1 MKKLLN
7 TYNPILI
14 TTILLSAASMQS
26 MEINYEQKV
35 KDAEAYNEKNQKCIN
50 FIEGLLTLPNDML
63 NQIFC
68 FDSLIIPREYGFR
81 WYDSTTP
88 VYNPSPDEIKP
99 LENRMKF
106 FMKLRTVSKQF
117 YRTLTHEAI
126 GNRCQNYEQRIK
138 NSALQHLARYNFL
151 SSKKRLPALI
161 LICAG
166 AQNRITW
173 LDIDTPIHYDQK
185 LFCHAVLQ
193 NDAPFV
199 ATLFKYNIVT
209 PNAWSLDGPLLFEV
223 KTKEIAQ
230 LFIDHGVNVNSQ
242 FGEFNVLWKNLNEQ
256 YPSELMKLY
265 LAHNA
270 DATLCNQDGSCLL
283 HQISSDI
290 VWTQQDVKNTLKKAQ
305 LLLKAIPTMI
315 NTVNRSGQT
324 PLDIAQKHLRNIKLF
339 PVATESLKKLI
350 VLFRKH
356 GALTAKKLAEQAMP
370 TNQIK

>member
-1 MKKLLN
+1 MKKLIN
-7 TYNPILI
+7 TCNSILI
-14 TTILLSAASMQS
+14 TTILLSTVSMQS
-26 MEINYEQKV
+26 MEINYKQKA
-35 KDAEAYNEKNQKCIN
+35 KDAEAYNQNNPKCIN
-50 FIEGLLTLPNDML
+50 FIKGLLTLPNDML

-68 FDSLIIPREYGFR
+68 FDSLTKPREYLPYMYFNN
-81 WYDSTTP
+81 TP
-88 VYNPSPDEIKP
+88 IYWNPPDDETKP
-99 LENRMKF
+99 LTDKMKF
-106 FMKLRTVSKQF
+106 FMKLRTVCKQF

-126 GNRCQNYEQRIK
+126 GNLCQNYEQTIK
-138 NSALQHLARYNFL
+138 NTALQHLTWKN
-151 SSKKRLPALI
+151 KNRLPALI

-173 LDIDTPIHYDQK
+173 FDTDIGACSDPFLY
-185 LFCHAVLQ
+185 HAVLQ

-199 ATLFKYNIVT
+199 AALFKYNVVT
-209 PNAWSLDGPLLFEV
+209 PNAWLLDGPSLFKV

-230 LFIDHGVNVNSQ
+230 LFIDHGVNVNSK

-270 DATLCNQDGSCLL
+270 DATLCNQDGFCLL
-283 HQISSDI
+283 HQISSFI
-290 VWTQQDVKNTLKKAQ
+290 GWPQEDVKNTLKKAQ

-324 PLDIAQKHLRNIKLF
+324 PLDIAQKRLRKIKLLL
-339 PVATESLKKLI
+339 PEVTKALKKI
-350 VLFRKH
+350 IILFRKY
-356 GALTAKKLAEQAMP
+356 GALTAKELAQQAMP